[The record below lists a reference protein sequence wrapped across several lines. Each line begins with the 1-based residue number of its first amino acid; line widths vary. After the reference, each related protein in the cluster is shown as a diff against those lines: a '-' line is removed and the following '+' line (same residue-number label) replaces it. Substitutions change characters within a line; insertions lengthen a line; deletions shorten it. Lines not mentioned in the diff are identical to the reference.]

1 MNIRQYQITNHVE
14 TNDHISDPNNENLHL
29 KKEFTSQLE
38 INMEI
43 KDMIIEAMLCNND
56 TRMEATSIL
65 EKKPEEKKGFF
76 HFSED
81 RQEEIEIPVYEPKGS
96 PIEVGIT
103 QFLIDNDIDVQEK
116 FIQRNTQQ
124 VKLI

>member
-14 TNDHISDPNNENLHL
+14 TNDHIFDPDNENLHL
-29 KKEFTSQLE
+29 KKEFTTQLE

-43 KDMIIEAMLCNND
+43 KDIIIDAMLCNND
-56 TRMEATSIL
+56 ARMEATSIL
-65 EKKPEEKKGFF
+65 PEEKKKGFF
-76 HFSED
+76 HHFSSKD
-81 RQEEIEIPVYEPKGS
+81 GQEEIEIPVYEPRGS

-116 FIQRNTQQ
+116 FIQRDTQ
-124 VKLI
+124 